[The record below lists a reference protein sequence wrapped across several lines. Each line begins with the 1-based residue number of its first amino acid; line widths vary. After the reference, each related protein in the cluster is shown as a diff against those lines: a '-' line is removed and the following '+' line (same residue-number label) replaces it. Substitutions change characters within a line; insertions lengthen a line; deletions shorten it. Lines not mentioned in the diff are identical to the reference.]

1 MHSWSAC
8 GLQDDFSLLLIP
20 TSTFHSPQ
28 LGKGISC
35 TTDCDFY
42 SLGGCISPLYPSLT
56 MNYYTCPRQCHS
68 LKWLLQVC
76 HTHEPSAE
84 TLDIGSGS
92 AYIKRIRI
100 SKYIPTGQFSVWRIT
115 SRVRLMAVSSSWR
128 PGPRAVSTV
137 WNLVG
142 ICRRAKQLLV
152 SQTFGQKK
160 KI

>member
-1 MHSWSAC
+1 MVFHAP
-8 GLQDDFSLLLIP
+8 P
-20 TSTFHSPQ
+20 T
-28 LGKGISC
+28 
-35 TTDCDFY
+35 DFY

-160 KI
+160 RFKSLLICKRACYDSKIKNLMSLHILGSSL